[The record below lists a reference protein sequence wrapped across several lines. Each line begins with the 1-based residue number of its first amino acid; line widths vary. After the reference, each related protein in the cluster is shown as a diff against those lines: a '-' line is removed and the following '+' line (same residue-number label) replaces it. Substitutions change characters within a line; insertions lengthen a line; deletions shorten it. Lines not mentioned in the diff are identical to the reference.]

1 MTKIKTLQ
9 TRLITD
15 YNCILTA
22 DLLEVKGNY
31 ATILFEGKIIK
42 KKIKTSFDG
51 NQYILPLGSYSM
63 APSFSL

>member
-51 NQYILPLGSYSM
+51 SQYILPLGSYSM